1 MGIGSEL
8 EVVITVIHANAK
20 VKLKPVT
27 TKICR
32 EKSPLRPKLLSYFW
46 SYKSLTNTSQWV
58 RCGHNTKHRHLCR
71 NVMPLSAGCVNTVVA
86 C

>member
-1 MGIGSEL
+1 MGIGSKL
-8 EVVITVIHANAK
+8 EVVITGVHANAK

-46 SYKSLTNTSQWV
+46 SYKSLTNDQAT
-58 RCGHNTKHRHLCR
+58 RPERK
-71 NVMPLSAGCVNTVVA
+71 
-86 C
+86 